1 MKLFSS
7 FFQIH
12 ISANRDDSSFGG
24 YPGFTLSIT
33 SPRQMLSPAGSNR
46 VINLATSPRSFADHA
61 ASMATSPPTVVR
73 ISCPKVGVN
82 STSELNP
89 IQVEVTHGTQRI
101 KARTPALDRAVHHVS
116 TSNVMENIQDSPDR
130 QNQRQPRVHFKS
142 TPNVDL
148 MEPPGPSRPPAD
160 VARKITSNPEIFPPE
175 NELLDHSGKI
185 STGLSCRTSNPAV
198 YPENHVTTNPFMPN
212 YEALPQQS
220 GPSLKPGRVT
230 SPTQIIPRTS
240 GSNTSSS
247 TLVKSGDKTIDITD
261 FDPMK
266 SPPEMETHLNA
277 ISNSSSYVFVE
288 SATGKAAESQPVDI
302 SDFDPISS
310 PPSEEEHTPTIPAIP
325 PPPPQIHR
333 RTPRTSESRIS
344 ESDQTQGASEVFLP
358 QVTQSRTSA
367 LSDPLSP
374 SASSAGFDPGVSGS
388 RHGLDISAGDA
399 SSERPGS
406 PASPDAVGIFVMSDI
421 HLDEQMNDNET

>member
-1 MKLFSS
+1 
-7 FFQIH
+7 
-12 ISANRDDSSFGG
+12 
-24 YPGFTLSIT
+24 
-33 SPRQMLSPAGSNR
+33 MLSPAGSNR
-46 VINLATSPRSFADHA
+46 VINMGTSPKSFADHS

-101 KARTPALDRAVHHVS
+101 KARTPTLDRAVHHVS
-116 TSNVMENIQDSPDR
+116 TSNVMENIQDCPDR
-130 QNQRQPRVHFKS
+130 QTQRQPRVHFKS

-148 MEPPGPSRPPAD
+148 VEPPGPCRPPAD
-160 VARKITSNPEIFPPE
+160 AARKITSNPEIFPPE
-175 NELLDHSGKI
+175 KELLDHSGIKI
-185 STGLSCRTSNPAV
+185 PSGLSCRTSNPAV
-198 YPENHVTTNPFMPN
+198 YPENHVTTNPFMPH

-220 GPSLKPGRVT
+220 GPSLELGRVT
-230 SPTQIIPRTS
+230 SPTQIIPATS
-240 GSNTSSS
+240 GSNTSTS
-247 TLVKSGDKTIDITD
+247 TLVKSGDKTIDVTD

-266 SPPEMETHLNA
+266 SPPEMESHLNA

-288 SATGKAAESQPVDI
+288 STTGNATESQPVDI

-310 PPSEEEHTPTIPAIP
+310 PPSEEHTPTIPAIP

-333 RTPRTSESRIS
+333 RTSRTSESRIS
-344 ESDQTQGASEVFLP
+344 ESDQIQVPNEVFLP
-358 QVTQSRTSA
+358 QVTQSRTST
-367 LSDPLSP
+367 LSSQLSP
-374 SASSAGFDPGVSGS
+374 SASSAGFDPGASGS
-388 RHGLDISAGDA
+388 RHGLDASAGDA

-421 HLDEQMNDNET
+421 HLDEQVNDNET